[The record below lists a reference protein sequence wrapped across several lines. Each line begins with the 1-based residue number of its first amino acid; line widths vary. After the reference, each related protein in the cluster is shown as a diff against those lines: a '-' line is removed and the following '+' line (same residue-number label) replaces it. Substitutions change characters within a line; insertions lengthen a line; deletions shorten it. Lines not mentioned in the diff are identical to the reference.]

1 MADPAAPPSAP
12 SPQRPSLERLG
23 LATDRPLVI
32 VDVDEVLGLFMQGF
46 GAWIAE
52 RGYELRFERFALFQN
67 IYRPGAAENVDLAE
81 GRELFNDFFA
91 TSCGEL
97 EPAPGAVEA
106 LRRLQPKA
114 EILIL
119 SNAPP
124 QAEQLRGEWL
134 KRHGLPHALILSSG
148 PKGPITAGL
157 VAQTTGKTAF
167 VDDLIPNL
175 DSVAEHSP
183 ATATF
188 QHVADLRL
196 RPLAPRSDRHP
207 RIDDWAEL
215 GEAIAAAISHHRYP
229 LTPAIACLRLAPA
242 PGRRSGRRRSR
253 RRPRGG

>member
-1 MADPAAPPSAP
+1 VAANAAPPSAP
-12 SPQRPSLERLG
+12 TLESLG
-23 LATDRPLVI
+23 LSRERPLVI

-46 GAWIAE
+46 GAFIAE

-67 IYRPGAAENVDLAE
+67 IYRPGAAEHLDLAE
-81 GRELFNDFFA
+81 GRELFNAFFRA
-91 TSCGEL
+91 GCGEI
-97 EPAPGAVEA
+97 EPAPGAVAA
-106 LRRLQPKA
+106 LDRLKPRA

-119 SNAPP
+119 SNAP
-124 QAEQLRGEWL
+124 AEAERLRGEWL
-134 KRHGLPHALILSSG
+134 RRHGLPRALILSSG

-157 VAQTTGKTAF
+157 VAQTSGKTAF

-207 RIDDWAEL
+207 RIDDWAAL
-215 GEAIAAAISHHRYP
+215 GEAIEAAIS
-229 LTPAIACLRLAPA
+229 
-242 PGRRSGRRRSR
+242 
-253 RRPRGG
+253 